1 MNYKKASNVL
11 PEELIA
17 AIQKYVDGECIYI
30 PRKTELKKN
39 WGENTNIRNELS
51 ERNSQIYEDYT
62 NGVDTKSLAD
72 KYCLSQK
79 SIQRIVLIEK
89 KKAA

>member
-1 MNYKKASNVL
+1 MQYKKAKQVL
-11 PEELIA
+11 PEELII

-39 WGENTNIRNELS
+39 WGENTNIRNELAI
-51 ERNSQIYEDYT
+51 RNTQIYDEYVQ
-62 NGVDTKSLAD
+62 GVDTRNLAD

-79 SIQRIVLIEK
+79 SIQRIVLTEK
-89 KKAA
+89 KSK